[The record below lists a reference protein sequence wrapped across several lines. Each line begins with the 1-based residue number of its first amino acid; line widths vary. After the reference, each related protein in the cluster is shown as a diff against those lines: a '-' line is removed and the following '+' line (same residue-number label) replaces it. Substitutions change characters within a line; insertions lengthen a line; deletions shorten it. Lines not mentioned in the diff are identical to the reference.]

1 MSSPP
6 PEDEWITLDVLHQEA
21 LATGISI
28 HDILK
33 RRVWLAGGGEWLNFT
48 LELEQAGCLNHEK
61 TKAKQRRR
69 RVQREHLLLYSMRIF
84 AKDDDDWDVGWWLPQ
99 HVTLKEHHRFPLQ
112 GCKLADDAE
121 SWQAWSALRNGPPE
135 LTVAPMPPLLP
146 ITSSRTPMTPA
157 EAPGEARFSDPASSS
172 SGALPKSRAN
182 PLFIMRAT
190 SKARPPVNPI
200 VDRASVD
207 DAGAISST
215 SLRTSEFSDDEA
227 PRPVR
232 RSRSR
237 SRTPILRARR
247 SARVAAQPAAS
258 SWETPQDGPRS
269 RSRSPRRQRSQ
280 MWFADA
286 RWTGHRWSRY
296 LSPTPSN

>member
-6 PEDEWITLDVLHQEA
+6 PEDEWITLAVLHQEA

-33 RRVWLAGGGEWLNFT
+33 RRVWLAGGGERAWPT

-61 TKAKQRRR
+61 SKASQRRR

-84 AKDDDDWDVGWWLPQ
+84 AKDDQRWDVGWWLPQ
-99 HVTLKEHHRFPLQ
+99 HVTLKEDHRFPLQ
-112 GCKLADDAE
+112 GCKLADDPE
-121 SWQAWSALRNGPPE
+121 SWHVWSALRNGPPE

-146 ITSSRTPMTPA
+146 IMSSRTPMTPA

-190 SKARPPVNPI
+190 SKARPPLNPI

-215 SLRTSEFSDDEA
+215 SLRSSDSSHDEA
-227 PRPVR
+227 GPHHPC
-232 RSRSR
+232 RSR

-247 SARVAAQPAAS
+247 SPSVAAQPAAS
-258 SWETPQDGPRS
+258 SGRTSQDGARPRS
-269 RSRSPRRQRSQ
+269 RTPRRRSQ
-280 MWFADA
+280 MWFAEA
-286 RWTGHRWSRY
+286 PWTGHRWSRY